1 MISRVQVGGVY
12 RRKIDVEENM
22 SQRLNASE
30 VDEKQKS
37 KELEA
42 VLSPLNG

>member
-22 SQRLNASE
+22 SKRLNASE

-37 KELEA
+37 KELES
-42 VLSPLNG
+42 VRSSLNG